1 MASTESVVMSANPN
15 LGQSLT
21 SVYSMPRLD
30 FRPAIQE
37 PVYLVISRQQV
48 ESGDTQEPMSF
59 LQFIIVSP
67 DHALEFMGRVSL
79 IIDGYNDDA
88 RELFEVPEVRRYM
101 KALDDQWTNW
111 FFFLSQADDSIKIL
125 ESCLC
130 DTIEVIP
137 GVVSIDLEQMERYLT
152 RHFSALNRLCEALGI
167 PEQISQVISEGIIA
181 LIHNASVQKIEA
193 DDYE

>member
-1 MASTESVVMSANPN
+1 
-15 LGQSLT
+15 
-21 SVYSMPRLD
+21 MPRLD

-37 PVYLVISRQQV
+37 PVYLILSRQQV
-48 ESGDTQEPMSF
+48 ESGDTQEPMVF
-59 LQFIIVSP
+59 LQHIVANP

-79 IIDGYNDDA
+79 IVDGYNDDA
-88 RELFEVPEVRRYM
+88 RELFEVSEVRRYL
-101 KALDDQWTNW
+101 KALDDQWAYW

-137 GVVSIDLEQMERYLT
+137 GVASVDLEQMERSLT
-152 RHFSALNRLCEALGI
+152 RHFTALSRLCEALAI
-167 PEQISQVISEGIIA
+167 PDEINQEISDGVIA
-181 LIHNASVQKIEA
+181 LIHNSAVQKIEA

>member
-1 MASTESVVMSANPN
+1 
-15 LGQSLT
+15 
-21 SVYSMPRLD
+21 MPRLD

-37 PVYLVISRQQV
+37 PVYLVLSRQQV
-48 ESGDTQEPMSF
+48 ESDDRQETMAF
-59 LQFIIVSP
+59 LQHIVANP

-79 IIDGYNDDA
+79 IVDGYNDDA
-88 RELFEVPEVRRYM
+88 RELFEIPEVRHYL
-101 KALDDQWTNW
+101 KALDDQWANW

-137 GVVSIDLEQMERYLT
+137 GVASVDLEQMERYLT
-152 RHFSALNRLCEALGI
+152 RHFSALNRLCEAMAI
-167 PEQISQVISEGIIA
+167 PEEINQEISEGIIE
-181 LIHNASVQKIEA
+181 LIHNSAVQKIEA

>member
-1 MASTESVVMSANPN
+1 
-15 LGQSLT
+15 
-21 SVYSMPRLD
+21 MPRLD

-37 PVYLVISRQQV
+37 PVYLVLSRQQV

-59 LQFIIVSP
+59 LQLIIASP

-79 IIDGYNDDA
+79 IVDGYNDDA
-88 RELFEVPEVRRYM
+88 RELFEVPEVRRYV
-101 KALDDQWTNW
+101 KVLDDQWANW

-137 GVVSIDLEQMERYLT
+137 GVASIDLEQMERYLT

-167 PEQISQVISEGIIA
+167 PDEISQEISEGVIA

>member
-1 MASTESVVMSANPN
+1 MT
-15 LGQSLT
+15 
-21 SVYSMPRLD
+21 RLD

-37 PVYLVISRQQV
+37 PVYLVLLRQQV
-48 ESGDTQEPMSF
+48 ESGDQQETMAF
-59 LQFIIVSP
+59 LQHIIASP

-79 IIDGYNDDA
+79 IVDGYNDDA
-88 RELFEVPEVRRYM
+88 RELFEVPEVRRYI
-101 KALDDQWTNW
+101 KALDDQWAFW

-137 GVVSIDLEQMERYLT
+137 GVASIDLEQMERSLA
-152 RHFSALNRLCEALGI
+152 RHFTALNRLCEALAI
-167 PEQISQVISEGIIA
+167 PDEINQEISEGIIA
-181 LIHNASVQKIEA
+181 FIHNSAVQKIEA

>member
-1 MASTESVVMSANPN
+1 
-15 LGQSLT
+15 
-21 SVYSMPRLD
+21 MPRLD

>member
-1 MASTESVVMSANPN
+1 
-15 LGQSLT
+15 
-21 SVYSMPRLD
+21 MPRLD

-37 PVYLVISRQQV
+37 PVFLALSRQQV
-48 ESGDTQEPMSF
+48 ESGDTQEPIDF
-59 LQFIIVSP
+59 LQHLVSSA
-67 DHALEFMGRVSL
+67 DTALEFMGRVSL
-79 IIDGYNDDA
+79 IVDGYNDDA
-88 RELFEVPEVRRYM
+88 RELFEVPEVRHYI
-101 KALDDQWTNW
+101 KALDDQWAYW

-137 GVVSIDLEQMERYLT
+137 GVASVDLEQMERSLA
-152 RHFSALNRLCEALGI
+152 RHFTAINRLCEALAI
-167 PEQISQVISEGIIA
+167 PDEINQEISEGVIT